1 MPNTTVGICANKSPS
16 LLLFDIH
23 LCGGR
28 MTLDAAY
35 RILEGLFTE
44 RRGETI

>member
-1 MPNTTVGICANKSPS
+1 MIRMPNTAVGTCANMPPS

-28 MTLDAAY
+28 MALGAA
-35 RILEGLFTE
+35 
-44 RRGETI
+44 